1 ALARDS
7 GALPGVPPV
16 GPGPEEELRSDRVEL
31 RSCSSLHLGERVLV
45 CQRVTVRPRRDHRV
59 EGIGD
64 REDPGFDGDSTSA
77 ESRRI
82 AVTVPPLVVE
92 EHIWERVVEPA
103 HLDDEPRPGGR
114 VAADFRYLLGGE
126 PAGLPQ
132 HLRPNLDLAHVM
144 QWGGPAKCANAV
156 A

>member
-1 ALARDS
+1 
-7 GALPGVPPV
+7 
-16 GPGPEEELRSDRVEL
+16 
-31 RSCSSLHLGERVLV
+31 
-45 CQRVTVRPRRDHRV
+45 PRRDHRV

-92 EHIWERVVEPA
+92 EHIRERVVEPA

-132 HLRPNLDLAHVM
+132 HLRPNLDLADVM
-144 QWGGPAKCANAV
+144 QWRGPAKCANAV
-156 A
+156 AIPAELERDRLGKGGDPRAVADGVVALLECACDRGEHEWWDSAPGPR